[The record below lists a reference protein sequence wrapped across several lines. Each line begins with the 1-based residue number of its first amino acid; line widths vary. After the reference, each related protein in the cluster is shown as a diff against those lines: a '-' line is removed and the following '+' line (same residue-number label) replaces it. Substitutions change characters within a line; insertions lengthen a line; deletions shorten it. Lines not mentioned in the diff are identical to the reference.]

1 MLDSQNIWRP
11 PINVAMTGGEDRDMQ
26 RGKRLER
33 LRLFHGYDTQN
44 AFAAW
49 LGVSPTRWNNYERGM
64 PLTRAIE
71 DLLVK
76 RTPGLSVD
84 WLRNA
89 NRNGLSVELDR
100 RLHQPQPARRAS

>member
-1 MLDSQNIWRP
+1 MGSQD
-11 PINVAMTGGEDRDMQ
+11 DRDMQ

-33 LRLFHGYDTQN
+33 LRLYHGYKTQV
-44 AFAAW
+44 AFANW
-49 LGVSPTRWNNYERGM
+49 LGVSPTRWNNYERGI
-64 PLTRAIE
+64 PLTRPIE

-84 WLRNA
+84 WLRNG

-100 RLHQPQPARRAS
+100 RLHQPQPSRRAS